1 MKRAKGIE
9 GAEGVGKVERVK
21 VERVEGVG
29 KGVEVE
35 LERRSKGGVKVR
47 PRCPWCGG
55 EAFKDGF
62 RVTRE
67 GRKQR
72 YQCKSCGHKFT
83 LQS

>member
-1 MKRAKGIE
+1 VVIMKRAE
-9 GAEGVGKVERVK
+9 KVEG
-21 VERVEGVG
+21 VEGVG

-35 LERRSKGGVKVR
+35 LERRSEGGVKVR